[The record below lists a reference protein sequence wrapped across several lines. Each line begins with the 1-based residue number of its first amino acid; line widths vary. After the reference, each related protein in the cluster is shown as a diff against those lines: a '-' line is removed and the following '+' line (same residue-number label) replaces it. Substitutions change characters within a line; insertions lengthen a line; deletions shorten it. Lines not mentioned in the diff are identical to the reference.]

1 MELNHIA
8 YIPTDDLILTENS
21 SADNIEFTNDI
32 RDNKITHIRLMEIV
46 TYRDH
51 SKSKPYR
58 RNITRYVVDGNVK
71 WGLVHYNVNGDS
83 YYMQYSRIKDKPL
96 GMPMLLRDL
105 DLLYTQYNREDIFGQ
120 LGI

>member
-8 YIPTDDLILTENS
+8 YICTDDLILTSNS
-21 SADNIEFTNDI
+21 TQDGIELTTDI
-32 RDNKITHIRLMEIV
+32 RAHKITHIRLMEII

-58 RNITRYVVDGNVK
+58 RTITRYVVEGEVK
-71 WGLVHYNVNGDS
+71 WGLVHYNLNGDS
-83 YYMQYSRIKDKPL
+83 YYMQYSRISQKPL

-105 DLLYTQYNREDIFGQ
+105 ELLYTQYNREDILGQ
-120 LGI
+120 LGL